1 MSCTKYKPG
10 DLVGGYG
17 PATTIPVKSKRGA
30 LKRRDAIVRELYR
43 RFEGGT
49 AYGIDMPTIR
59 VCFPELHGELM
70 DLARML
76 PTLPD

>member
-17 PATTIPVKSKRGA
+17 PATVSVKSKRGA

-43 RFEGGT
+43 RFEGGA

-59 VCFPELHGELM
+59 VCFPDLHAELM
-70 DLARML
+70 DLARAL